1 MDKVIFVLHR
11 RADLTREECLD
22 QWAGERHVSVVKNLP
37 GLVKWRQN
45 HVTSAPGEAICDG
58 IGELW
63 FTTAD
68 AMNTALA
75 SPEMG
80 VAVDDAK
87 NLLDMERTG
96 LIIVDERTILGC
108 GVPAFRYSEKPLVSI
123 GAAS

>member
-1 MDKVIFVLHR
+1 MNKVIFVLHR

-22 QWAGERHVSVVKNLP
+22 QWAGERHVSVVGKLP

-45 HVTSAPGEAICDG
+45 HVISAPGEAICDG

-63 FTTAD
+63 FTSAD
-68 AMNTALA
+68 AMNAALA

-87 NLLDMERTG
+87 NFLDMERTG
-96 LIIVDERTILGC
+96 LIIVDERTILG
-108 GVPAFRYSEKPLVSI
+108 
-123 GAAS
+123 

>member
-45 HVTSAPGEAICDG
+45 HVISAPGEAICDG

-63 FTTAD
+63 FTSAD
-68 AMNTALA
+68 AMNAALA
-75 SPEMG
+75 SPEM
-80 VAVDDAK
+80 ASPSTTR
-87 NLLDMERTG
+87 RTSSTWSG
-96 LIIVDERTILGC
+96 PVSSSWTRGPSSADSLWRLG
-108 GVPAFRYSEKPLVSI
+108 GQ
-123 GAAS
+123 G

>member
-22 QWAGERHVSVVKNLP
+22 QWAGERHVSVVKDLP

-45 HVTSAPGEAICDG
+45 HVISAPGEPICDG

-63 FTTAD
+63 FTSAD
-68 AMNTALA
+68 AMNAALA

-80 VAVDDAK
+80 AAVNDAK
-87 NLLDMERTG
+87 NFLNMERTG
-96 LIIVDERTILGC
+96 LIIVDERTIL
-108 GVPAFRYSEKPLVSI
+108 S
-123 GAAS
+123 